1 MGCLHKV
8 FGSLWKTICLSTSN
22 NRLSFSA
29 AAAVVSPK
37 QAGGRGEKTTAL
49 IVMTSV
55 FAQPD
60 SKSEELLSVV

>member
-37 QAGGRGEKTTAL
+37 QAGGRGEKTTL
-49 IVMTSV
+49 DCQTSV

-60 SKSEELLSVV
+60 SKSEALLSVV